1 MHKKIKLFL
10 SSTFDKEM
18 IQQRD
23 VFRNELRFVLEEE
36 LGKYG
41 IYFYLFDFE
50 LGIPSHTNPECVIRM
65 CLNAIEACTIFV
77 GIIGKT
83 YGTTIQSFVEN
94 IAERE
99 KLKKEYPVL
108 ADAIDRN
115 VSVLELEFLYAMY
128 LKPDKSLFFAIND
141 KTIN

>member
-77 GIIGKT
+77 GIIGKS

-99 KLKKEYPVL
+99 KLKKN
-108 ADAIDRN
+108 I
-115 VSVLELEFLYAMY
+115 LYLRM
-128 LKPDKSLFFAIND
+128 LLIEM
-141 KTIN
+141 